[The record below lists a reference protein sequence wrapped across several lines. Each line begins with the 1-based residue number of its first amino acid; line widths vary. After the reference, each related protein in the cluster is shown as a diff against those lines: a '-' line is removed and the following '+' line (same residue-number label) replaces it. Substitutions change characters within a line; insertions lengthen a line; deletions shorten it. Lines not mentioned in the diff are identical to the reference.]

1 MNWMHACRRGVT
13 TTTTIAGLVSVAA
26 CGNGVDLAGS
36 TANQMRLSFTT
47 RPASA
52 SLRATIGVARDI
64 AIGPSGQ
71 LVLKKIQ
78 LVIDRVEL
86 SRSGAVSCTDD
97 AEGSGGSDDCE
108 EVEGNAILVNVPV
121 DDALH
126 TVISV
131 PVASGTYRSLDA
143 KVAPV
148 DAATAATLG
157 VPSDMSG
164 KSVRVEGTFNGAPF
178 VFTSPLRAGLEFAFD
193 PPLVVDG
200 TSKNATVNIDVRKWF
215 LTSDG
220 SLIDPATAN
229 AGGANAELVESN
241 IRNSFEAFED
251 DDMKGDDD
259 HQGDHQ
265 SGDH

>member
-1 MNWMHACRRGVT
+1 
-13 TTTTIAGLVSVAA
+13 
-26 CGNGVDLAGS
+26 
-36 TANQMRLSFTT
+36 
-47 RPASA
+47 
-52 SLRATIGVARDI
+52 
-64 AIGPSGQ
+64 
-71 LVLKKIQ
+71 VL
-78 LVIDRVEL
+78 L
-86 SRSGAVSCTDD
+86 
-97 AEGSGGSDDCE
+97 
-108 EVEGNAILVNVPV
+108 
-121 DDALH
+121 

-131 PVASGTYRSLDA
+131 PVAAGTYRSLDA

-148 DAATAATLG
+148 DAATAAALG
-157 VPSDMSG
+157 VPPDMLG

-200 TSKNATVNIDVRKWF
+200 TSKNATVNIDVTKWF

-229 AGGANAELVESN
+229 AGGANAELVEIN